1 MNSTIQIA
9 ATGPL
14 LPGEPTVRYVA
25 GATVQAALGGAV
37 YTIPA
42 VPLTGAD
49 LLAHAGRFPM
59 DFPSRV
65 DLAAASGHVKPDG
78 KINFISFYEA
88 LLGAKLEADP
98 NYYVTIDKANE
109 EDLEYNE
116 LSLWL
121 QELYDAVYV
130 KFGEK
135 WDHKQIMEFMEL
147 LQDDAGIETAQG
159 LEDRLETVVD
169 NAWSWEKEFAEEYVN
184 SLEYGLSDS
193 IVYSSIDWQDVWDSL
208 LKYDFNAIEFDDSVY
223 IFRAN

>member
-25 GATVQAALGGAV
+25 GATIQAALGGAV
-37 YTIPA
+37 YTIPKT
-42 VPLTGAD
+42 PLTGAE

-65 DLAAASGHVKPDG
+65 DLAAASGHIKPDG

-98 NYYVTIDKANE
+98 NYLTVDSSD
-109 EDLEYNE
+109 EDSEDYDA
-116 LSLWL
+116 LSAE
-121 QELYDAVYV
+121 QQALYDHAHDR
-130 KFGEK
+130 FGEK
-135 WDHKQIMEFMEL
+135 WDHEQIMEFMEL
-147 LQDDAGIETAQG
+147 LQDDAGIETAQD
-159 LEDRLETVVD
+159 LDDRLETVVD
-169 NAWSWEKEFAEEYVN
+169 DWRWEREFAEEYVN

-193 IVYSSIDWQDVWDSL
+193 IVYSSVDWQDVWDSL
-208 LKYDFNAIEFDDSVY
+208 LKYDFVWVEYDGSVY
-223 IFRAN
+223 IFRK